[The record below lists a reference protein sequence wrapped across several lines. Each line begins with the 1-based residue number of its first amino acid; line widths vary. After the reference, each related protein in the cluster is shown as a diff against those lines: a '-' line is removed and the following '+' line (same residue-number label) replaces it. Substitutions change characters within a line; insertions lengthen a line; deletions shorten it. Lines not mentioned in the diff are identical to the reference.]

1 MDGEGGGELLDG
13 VGLGQPGLA
22 VRLLARAA
30 QVVLA
35 VLNIKAKVRI

>member
-1 MDGEGGGELLDG
+1 MGGEGGGQLLHH
-13 VGLGQPGLA
+13 VGLGEPGLA

-35 VLNIKAKVRI
+35 ILHNKGKE